1 MPNPD
6 MVEIEFFNDHVEK
19 ISELDKSFPAGEN
32 RITFYS
38 KGLKP
43 GIYFYR
49 LRVDNFVDVKKMT
62 ITD

>member
-32 RITFYS
+32 SITFYS